1 MKKIK
6 AFLTKIIQS
15 DSKESSKRFSA
26 IFSLLVATILSFV
39 YTREHTLSIILPMW
53 LSFILTLLGFAVW
66 EKIKKDDKGN

>member
-66 EKIKKDDKGN
+66 EKIKKDEKDN

>member
-1 MKKIK
+1 MKKLK
-6 AFLTKIIQS
+6 EFLNKVIQS

-26 IFSLLVATILSFV
+26 IFALVVSSVLSFI

-66 EKIKKDDKGN
+66 EKIKTK